1 MRAAVLMAVTVVTGM
16 VAGLYTAAWIR
27 SSSIEQAAFFDS
39 TAGDNAD
46 NVPLVF
52 AHQGGEL
59 LRPSNTM
66 TAFTHAV
73 ELGAQVIDTDLHM
86 TADGELVLVHDETV
100 DRTSDGT
107 GAVRDLT
114 LAELRALDF
123 GYAFITDDGR
133 TFSYRGQGHGIVTVE
148 ELFEAFD
155 DHRFGIEIKQT
166 GPDAATLLCRQIHRF
181 GYEDR
186 VIVSSF
192 TQPNMDVFRRA
203 CPEVATSATGS
214 EVRTFYVLHRLGLV
228 GLIDPEYQA
237 FQVPESAGG
246 ILILSDGF
254 VADARSRGIAVV
266 PWTING
272 PELMDRL
279 IALGV
284 DGINTDR
291 PDRLLARLA
300 DPPDGD

>member
-1 MRAAVLMAVTVVTGM
+1 MRAAALMAGTVIVAV
-16 VAGLYTAAWIR
+16 VAGLYAAAWIR
-27 SSSIEQAAFFDS
+27 SSPIEQAAFFDS
-39 TAGDNAD
+39 TAGDNPD

-73 ELGAQVIDTDLHM
+73 ELGTQVIDTDLHM
-86 TADGELVLVHDETV
+86 TADGELVLIHDETV

-114 LAELRALDF
+114 LAELRVLDF
-123 GYAFITDDGR
+123 GDTFTTDDGQ

-155 DHRFGIEIKQT
+155 EHRFGIEIKQAD
-166 GPDAATLLCRQIHRF
+166 PDAATLLCRQIHRF
-181 GYEDR
+181 GYEER

-214 EVRTFYVLHRLGLV
+214 EVRTFYVLHRLGLA
-228 GLIDPEYQA
+228 GLVDPEYQA

-254 VADARSRGIAVV
+254 VADARSRGIPIV
-266 PWTING
+266 PWTIN
-272 PELMDRL
+272 EAKVMDRL
-279 IALGV
+279 IGLGV

-291 PDRLLARLA
+291 PDLLLDRFGA
-300 DPPDGD
+300 PDGE